1 MEILLKS
8 ISINVLSILTICCL
22 IYLLNRCRL
31 QDKYINKLSNDN
43 WTKKNIIEEFEMEV
57 KFLKRKNNDLED
69 KIQFMYD
76 SMEEE

>member
-31 QDKYINKLSNDN
+31 QDKYINKLSND
-43 WTKKNIIEEFEMEV
+43 KKNIIEAFEMEV
-57 KFLKRKNNDLED
+57 NLLNSKNNDLKD
-69 KIQFMYD
+69 QIQFMYD
-76 SMEEE
+76 SMKEK